1 MGGETLGDGV
11 GAAMS
16 EAVRCDHCGAGLK
29 FVGERSVAP
38 NHIHREYECPGCLH
52 QSSACSEE
60 GYELI
65 QHAHD

>member
-1 MGGETLGDGV
+1 
-11 GAAMS
+11 MS
-16 EAVRCDHCGAGLK
+16 EGVRCGRCGAGLK

-60 GYELI
+60 GYKLI